1 MNKSLLLFALI
12 AAGALPT
19 GAADYPA
26 CLGRPMP
33 MRVSKEM
40 PYALAA
46 VGGSSGYFALDYG
59 ANVSSIDLG
68 AMPEARPLPGSC
80 DSAKLGQACT
90 FENLDFGGDQGQV
103 SLLTADYS
111 RLSLDLRQAG
121 LIGTDFLSE
130 NAYTLNFAGGTLSI
144 AGEKDFCSADAL
156 RGAGFAP
163 MNTAGYFSSDTSN
176 LLPLS
181 SLDGKYAGGLSVPNV
196 PAVPVRI
203 AGVEAAAQIDTGYS
217 DYIVRHA
224 VNINPALYSRIA
236 AAAPKAL
243 ARWPEGDKKLSTCV
257 PGVTEPVEAYRLNSG
272 AVEFLTMDGGALRA
286 FAQAVIY
293 VKRTPQ
299 AAMSCGG
306 IGTHTKPSAQLG
318 GSFIADLGVV
328 VFDPFASRVW
338 ARKQ

>member
-1 MNKSLLLFALI
+1 MNRSFILLALMT
-12 AAGALPT
+12 ACAQLAV
-19 GAADYPA
+19 AADSPG
-26 CLGRPMP
+26 CLGKPMP
-33 MRVSKEM
+33 MRVSREM
-40 PYALAA
+40 PYALAM

-68 AMPEARPLPGSC
+68 AMPEAKPLPGSC
-80 DSAKLGQACT
+80 DPAKLGQPCVFAG
-90 FENLDFGGDQGQV
+90 LDFGGDQGQA

-111 RLSLDLRQAG
+111 GLNLDLRQAG
-121 LIGTDFLSE
+121 IIGTDFLSE
-130 NAYTLNFAGGTLSI
+130 NAYTLNYAGQTISA
-144 AGEKDFCSADAL
+144 AGKDSFCQPDAL

-163 MNTAGYFSSDTSN
+163 MSAAGYFSSDLSN

-181 SLDGKYAGGLSVPNV
+181 SLDWKYAGKLSVPNV

-203 AGVEAAAQIDTGYS
+203 AGVETVAQIDTGYS

-224 VNINPALYSRIA
+224 VNINPALYTQIIA
-236 AAAPKAL
+236 TAPKAL

-257 PGVTEPVEAYRLNSG
+257 PGVLEQVEAYKLNSG
-272 AVEFLTMDGGALRA
+272 AVEFVAMDGAALRA
-286 FAQAVIY
+286 FRQAVVY

-306 IGTHTKPSAQLG
+306 IGTHTRPSAQLG
-318 GSFIADLGVV
+318 GSFMADLGVV

>member
-1 MNKSLLLFALI
+1 MNKSLIFLALT
-12 AAGALPT
+12 AACAQLAGAAEL
-19 GAADYPA
+19 PA
-26 CLGRPMP
+26 CLGKPAP
-33 MRVSKEM
+33 MRVSREM

-46 VGGSSGYFALDYG
+46 VGGSTGYFALDYG

-68 AMPEARPLPGSC
+68 AMPEAKPLPGSC
-80 DSAKLGQACT
+80 DAAKLGQACA
-90 FENLDFGGDQGQV
+90 FADMDFGGSQGQV

-111 RLSLDLRQAG
+111 GLNLDLRQAG

-130 NAYTLNFAGGTLSI
+130 KAYTLDFAGGKLSF
-144 AGEKDFCSADAL
+144 AGRDNFCKPDAL
-156 RGAGFAP
+156 RAAGFAP
-163 MNTAGYFSSDTSN
+163 MNTAGYFSSDTST

-181 SLDGKYAGGLSVPNV
+181 SLDGKYGGALTVPNV
-196 PAVPVRI
+196 PAVPVRL
-203 AGVEAAAQIDTGYS
+203 AGVEASAQLDTGYS

-243 ARWPEGDKKLSTCV
+243 VRWPDGDKKLSTCV
-257 PGVTEPVEAYRLNSG
+257 PGVLEAVEAYRLN
-272 AVEFLTMDGGALRA
+272 TGALEFVATDGAALRS
-286 FAQAVIY
+286 FRQVAVY

-318 GSFIADLGVV
+318 GSFMADLGVV

-338 ARKQ
+338 ALKQ